1 MTREEWDCRT
11 EENHYTILP
20 HGAADLSDRLSLS
33 LRYVHTCEGYS
44 FTKQAAI
51 TTKSEMLY
59 KSHEHPYYSSKK
71 DPCSSFLTSILSPT
85 IALYVL
91 QDVCFHLL
99 VAILK

>member
-1 MTREEWDCRT
+1 M
-11 EENHYTILP
+11 P
-20 HGAADLSDRLSLS
+20 HGAADLSDHCPLL
-33 LRYVHTCEGYS
+33 YVHTCEGYT

-51 TTKSEMLY
+51 TRKSEMLY

-71 DPCSSFLTSILSPT
+71 DPCSSFLSSILSPT

-99 VAILK
+99 VAILR